1 MQNKPKHRNV
11 EKVEYLILNSV
22 SHPQNETLGGEKSK
36 YLKKCNFRHI
46 PTYNLS
52 QSFKLTSLES
62 TMQTLTATFL
72 SEMFLS
78 VIICFLLSFKGTTFQ
93 LIALRLDCIG

>member
-1 MQNKPKHRNV
+1 MQNEPKHRNV

-22 SHPQNETLGGEKSK
+22 SHPQNETLGEKK
-36 YLKKCNFRHI
+36 QIFKKVPFLTY
-46 PTYNLS
+46 TYNLS

-78 VIICFLLSFKGTTFQ
+78 VIICFLLLFKGTTFQ
-93 LIALRLDCIG
+93 FIALRLDCIG